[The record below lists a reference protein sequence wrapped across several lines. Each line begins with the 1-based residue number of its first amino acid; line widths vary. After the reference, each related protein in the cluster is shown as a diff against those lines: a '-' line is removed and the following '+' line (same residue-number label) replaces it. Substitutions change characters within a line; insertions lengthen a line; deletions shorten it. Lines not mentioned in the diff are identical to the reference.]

1 MFSAS
6 KLLVSRAE
14 VSVDVY
20 LLTGATL
27 LALAK
32 FIYYLNGFKT
42 TALEKKGFDA
52 HICSKLFVG
61 NLKCWV
67 NKDSC

>member
-42 TALEKKGFDA
+42 TALEKKVLMPIFA
-52 HICSKLFVG
+52 ASYLLVT
-61 NLKCWV
+61 
-67 NKDSC
+67 